1 MQLHSSRAGF
11 SILQVGNAFTWGFT
25 SLGGSGL
32 YLETVPSG
40 LKELPNRGADAWTVS
55 LISFTNFAVS
65 VLVALLSVLFPR
77 L

>member
-1 MQLHSSRAGF
+1 M
-11 SILQVGNAFTWGFT
+11 LQVGNAFTWGFT

-32 YLETVPSG
+32 YLKGHKPQLETIPSG
-40 LKELPNRGADAWTVS
+40 LKELPAHGADAWTAS